1 MLKRKLCCKD
11 ITLPRLKEVRYLWWL
26 CREKQND
33 LELNT
38 SFYEGCSERMPP
50 ILLCWLMMSGA
61 DGADMEVES
70 EPSHQYSI
78 TRCCC
83 GTDGSRGAVWQ
94 YGDWD
99 GSVYG
104 GAVCHRIPP
113 RGKKGTHWHSPMLAE
128 STSGDPTV
136 DVSTARPW
144 VVCFSCGNSDSG
156 TSPDADFYQ
165 CSMQA
170 PVRHWQKCTANG
182 GGAVLKIC
190 VL

>member
-11 ITLPRLKEVRYLWWL
+11 ITLPRLKEVMYLWWL

-104 GAVCHRIPP
+104 GALCHWIPP
-113 RGKKGTHWHSPMLAE
+113 RGKKRNPLTFTNACWKHKWRPNSGCEHSEAV
-128 STSGDPTV
+128 SGV
-136 DVSTARPW
+136 L
-144 VVCFSCGNSDSG
+144 
-156 TSPDADFYQ
+156 Q
-165 CSMQA
+165 L
-170 PVRHWQKCTANG
+170 WQ
-182 GGAVLKIC
+182 
-190 VL
+190 